1 MTSPKNVY
9 KSFNHLKKYYY
20 SNIYC
25 YYSIHH
31 MLSLVCFRVA
41 KNPIIFWL
49 FNKKYLKKC
58 VCIYISMSIIEKVFH
73 YEENEIT
80 VIKCRDEIWFRGKD
94 IAKALGYE
102 KTRNAILNHVND
114 DDKSILEDLRRGPQI
129 RAPFKNEQ
137 GGSIFINESGLY
149 SLIFG
154 SKLESA
160 KVFKR
165 WVTSE
170 VLPSIRKTGRYDY
183 FMNHKYNNT
192 LTFKIEN
199 ETDLHVKVVSFLKKR
214 YPHSLFTVT
223 LGENQDTVHKRI
235 DSFKKGYIHGSP
247 DLIINNLH
255 KHYTGFAIE
264 FKNPNGKGIL
274 SYDQSKMLRQYQ
286 NNGFKTLI
294 SNDYD
299 QIIEQ
304 IIEYFRD
311 VRIKCSYCP
320 RRFISPQSL
329 RNHIKFFH
337 KM

>member
-1 MTSPKNVY
+1 
-9 KSFNHLKKYYY
+9 
-20 SNIYC
+20 
-25 YYSIHH
+25 
-31 MLSLVCFRVA
+31 
-41 KNPIIFWL
+41 
-49 FNKKYLKKC
+49 
-58 VCIYISMSIIEKVFH
+58 MSIIEKVFK
-73 YEENEIT
+73 YEATELP
-80 VIKCRDEIWFRGKD
+80 VIKYEDEIWF
-94 IAKALGYE
+94 KAVVVATILKYTNQRKAIRDHVDPE
-102 KTRNAILNHVND
+102 DKRKLSELMSKSKQNKSFRLKTDPL
-114 DDKSILEDLRRGPQI
+114 KG
-129 RAPFKNEQ
+129 NE
-137 GGSIFINESGLY
+137 GNSLYLSESGLY
-149 SLIFG
+149 SLVLR

-170 VLPSIRKTGRYDY
+170 VLPSIRKTGRYD
-183 FMNHKYNNT
+183 HKYNNT

-223 LGENQDTVHKRI
+223 LGENQDTAFKRI
-235 DSFKKGYIHGSP
+235 DSFKKGYLRGSL

-255 KHYTGFAIE
+255 KHYTGFCIE
-264 FKNPNGKGIL
+264 FKSPKGNGVL
-274 SYDQSKMLRQYQ
+274 SPDQSMMLRQYQ
-286 NNGFKTLI
+286 NNGFKTLV

-329 RNHIKFFH
+329 RNHIKFVH

>member
-1 MTSPKNVY
+1 MY
-9 KSFNHLKKYYY
+9 
-20 SNIYC
+20 
-25 YYSIHH
+25 
-31 MLSLVCFRVA
+31 
-41 KNPIIFWL
+41 
-49 FNKKYLKKC
+49 
-58 VCIYISMSIIEKVFH
+58 IYISMSIIEKVFK
-73 YEENEIT
+73 YEVTELP
-80 VIKCRDEIWFRGKD
+80 VIKYEDEIWF
-94 IAKALGYE
+94 KAVVVATILKYTNQRKAIRDHVDPE
-102 KTRNAILNHVND
+102 DKRKLSELMSKSKRNESVRL
-114 DDKSILEDLRRGPQI
+114 KG
-129 RAPFKNEQ
+129 NE
-137 GGSIFINESGLY
+137 GNSLYLSESGLY
-149 SLIFG
+149 SLVLR

-160 KVFKR
+160 KEFKQ
-165 WVTSE
+165 WVTSQ

-183 FMNHKYNNT
+183 CMNHNYNNT

-223 LGENQDTVHKRI
+223 LGENQDTAFKRI
-235 DSFKKGYIHGSP
+235 NSFKKGYLRGSP

-320 RRFISPQSL
+320 RRFISPQAL

>member
-1 MTSPKNVY
+1 M
-9 KSFNHLKKYYY
+9 
-20 SNIYC
+20 
-25 YYSIHH
+25 
-31 MLSLVCFRVA
+31 
-41 KNPIIFWL
+41 
-49 FNKKYLKKC
+49 
-58 VCIYISMSIIEKVFH
+58 CIYIRYSMSIIEKAFH
-73 YEENEIT
+73 YGENEIS

-102 KTRNAILNHVND
+102 KTCDAILNYVD
-114 DDKSILEDLRRGPQI
+114 DDNKSILEDIRRGPQI

-154 SKLESA
+154 SRLESA
-160 KVFKR
+160 RNFKR
-165 WVTSE
+165 WVTKD

-183 FMNHKYNNT
+183 CIDHKYNNT

-199 ETDLHVKVVSFLKKR
+199 EMDLHVKVVSFLKKR

-235 DSFKKGYIHGSP
+235 DSFKKGYLCGSP

-255 KHYTGFAIE
+255 KHYTGFCIE
-264 FKNPNGKGIL
+264 FKSPKGNGVL
-274 SYDQSKMLRQYQ
+274 SPDQSMILLQYQ
-286 NNGFKTLI
+286 NNGFKTLV

-299 QIIEQ
+299 HIIEQ
-304 IIEYFRD
+304 VIEYFRD

-320 RRFISPQSL
+320 RRFISSQSL

-337 KM
+337 KL

>member
-1 MTSPKNVY
+1 
-9 KSFNHLKKYYY
+9 
-20 SNIYC
+20 
-25 YYSIHH
+25 
-31 MLSLVCFRVA
+31 
-41 KNPIIFWL
+41 
-49 FNKKYLKKC
+49 
-58 VCIYISMSIIEKVFH
+58 MSIIEKVFH
-73 YEENEIT
+73 YEESEIT

-102 KTRNAILNHVND
+102 KTRNAILKHVDD

-137 GGSIFINESGLY
+137 KSTIFINESGLY

-154 SKLESA
+154 SNLESA
-160 KVFKR
+160 KSFKR

-170 VLPSIRKTGRYDY
+170 VLPSIRKTGSYDY
-183 FMNHKYNNT
+183 SMNHRYNNS

-223 LGENQDTVHKRI
+223 LGENQDTAFKRI
-235 DSFKKGYIHGSP
+235 DSFKKGYLRGSP
-247 DLIINNLH
+247 DMIINNLH
-255 KHYTGFAIE
+255 KHYRGFCIE
-264 FKNPNGKGIL
+264 FKNPKGNGVL
-274 SYDQSKMLRQYQ
+274 SPDQSMMLQQYQ
-286 NNGFKTLI
+286 NNGFKTLV

-311 VRIKCSYCP
+311 VRLLCSHCL

-329 RNHIKFFH
+329 RNHIKFIH

>member
-1 MTSPKNVY
+1 
-9 KSFNHLKKYYY
+9 
-20 SNIYC
+20 
-25 YYSIHH
+25 
-31 MLSLVCFRVA
+31 
-41 KNPIIFWL
+41 
-49 FNKKYLKKC
+49 
-58 VCIYISMSIIEKVFH
+58 MSIIEKVFH

-102 KTRNAILNHVND
+102 KTRNAILKHVSD

-129 RAPFKNEQ
+129 RAPFKIEQ

-154 SKLESA
+154 SRLESA

-165 WVTSE
+165 WVTKDI
-170 VLPSIRKTGRYDY
+170 LPSIRKNGRYDY
-183 FMNHKYNNT
+183 CMNHKYNNT

-223 LGENQDTVHKRI
+223 LCENQRTSAMRI
-235 DSFKKGYIHGSP
+235 ESHRKGYLRGSP
-247 DLIINNLH
+247 DLIINNLD
-255 KHYTGFAIE
+255 KHYTGFCIE
-264 FKNPNGKGIL
+264 FKSPNGKGVL
-274 SYDQSKMLRQYQ
+274 SLDQSIILQQYQ
-286 NNGFKTLI
+286 SNGFKTLV

-299 QIIEQ
+299 HIIEQ

-311 VRIKCSYCP
+311 VRILCSHCP
-320 RRFISPQSL
+320 RRFISSQSL
-329 RNHIKFFH
+329 RNHINGFH